1 QGLAINT
8 LSREVYAAIGGDGVS
23 IVDLTYSV
31 ESSVLTG
38 AAGSAFS
45 VASEENVADRVLIV
59 GNGSKLSERC
69 P

>member
-1 QGLAINT
+1 MAISTSSN
-8 LSREVYAAIGGDGVS
+8 EVYAAIGGNGVS
-23 IVDLTYSV
+23 VVDLTYSV

-45 VASEENVADRVLIV
+45 AASEEGVADRVLIV
-59 GNGSKLSERC
+59 GSGSELSERC